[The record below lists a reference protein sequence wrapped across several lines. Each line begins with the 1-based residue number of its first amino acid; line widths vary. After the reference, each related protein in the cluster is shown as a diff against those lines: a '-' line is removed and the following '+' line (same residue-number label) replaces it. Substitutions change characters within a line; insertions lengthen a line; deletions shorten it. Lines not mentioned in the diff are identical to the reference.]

1 MIAYL
6 EGTILQYSE
15 DRIILL
21 ANQVGYEILLPVTVQ
36 AELVELPDDA
46 VIALHIYHHQTERQP
61 RPVLIGFRKESEKS
75 FFHHFISVEAIGP
88 LKAVKALTMPVPAI
102 ADAIERKDIAFLT
115 SLNGIGKR
123 TAQKM
128 VATLEGKLHQF
139 LEAEL
144 PATPPP
150 AMPDQS
156 HRQVL
161 DVLVD
166 QLGHKPAEARK
177 LIADALSRNP
187 EIRSPEDLFDEIYRM
202 EKT

>member
-6 EGTILQYSE
+6 EGTILQRSE

-21 ANQVGYEILLPVTVQ
+21 ANQVGYDVLLPVTVQ
-36 AELVELPDDA
+36 AELANIPEDTA
-46 VIALHIYHHQTERQP
+46 ITLHIYHHQTERQP
-61 RPVLIGFRKESEKS
+61 KPVLIGFRKESEKS

-102 ADAIERKDIAFLT
+102 ADAIERKDITFLT
-115 SLNGIGKR
+115 KLNGIGKR

-128 VATLEGKLHQF
+128 VATLEGKLQEF

-144 PATPPP
+144 PATAPS
-150 AMPDQS
+150 AALDQS

-161 DVLVD
+161 DVLVE
-166 QLGHKPAEARK
+166 QLGHKPAEARQ
-177 LIADALSRNP
+177 LIAEALSRNP
-187 EIRSPEDLFDEIYRM
+187 EIRSPEDLFEEIYRM